1 MNTIVKTLTQETMI
15 LTWGVR
21 ALVISKTM
29 LYTSFLITSILLSAF
44 GVIFIKEKTRGLISE
59 VERLQHFQQIQEI
72 KHNQLLLEENTL
84 LAQKRLKTTAETQLH
99 MQMPTVIHTL
109 NNK

>member
-1 MNTIVKTLTQETMI
+1 MNTTVKTLTQETI
-15 LTWGVR
+15 VLTWGIR
-21 ALVISKTM
+21 ALLVSKTM

-44 GVIFIKEKTRGLISE
+44 GVIFIKEKTRDLISE
-59 VERLQHFQQIQEI
+59 LERLQHFQQVLEI

-84 LAQKRLKTTAETQLH
+84 LAQKRLKATAETQLR
-99 MQMPTVIHTL
+99 MQMPKVLYTL